1 LPALVGEPTVCIYTG
16 TTLPWVKL
24 PDHEAGVERIFAEFY
39 DLKKVWGQ
47 DGQERLNALGPR
59 IKEYHEQMKKDQ

>member
-1 LPALVGEPTVCIYTG
+1 LVEPTAYIYTG

-24 PDHEAGVERIFAEFY
+24 PDDEAGKEKIFPEFY
-39 DLKKVWGQ
+39 PDLKKVWTQ
-47 DGQERLNALGPR
+47 DAQERWNALGPR